1 MLCTYNTITLLHQ
14 LVWDL
19 WLVQGTSPK
28 YVYLQ
33 NYSNLIW
40 FWGISGSCPNWC
52 QTVFHIY
59 AIKCILGKFSALRG
73 RPATTLLGLEW
84 VKSKQLANVMRR
96 SISTRIQPLLWITS
110 APQKCLCYF
119 WLWLEPEAT
128 YTEMSRGVIS
138 WGRSSKLDQIFYFE
152 EYYASR
158 FVLSP
163 WVLKYFAHLPE
174 AVSSLH
180 TQNTAAEL
188 LTRTNTL
195 ILLSLRWPPNSCRC
209 HFKGL
214 LITYEDLYSLEV
226 FNF

>member
-1 MLCTYNTITLLHQ
+1 MLLQHNNITPLHQ

-19 WLVQGTSPK
+19 LLVQGTSPK

-33 NYSNLIW
+33 NRSNLIW
-40 FWGISGSCPNWC
+40 FWGISGTRPNWC
-52 QTVFHIY
+52 IFHIY
-59 AIKCILGKFSALRG
+59 AIKYILGQFSAHWG
-73 RPATTLLGLEW
+73 RPATTLFGLEW
-84 VKSKQLANVMRR
+84 LKSKQLANVIMG
-96 SISTRIQPLLWITS
+96 SISTKIQPLFCITS

-128 YTEMSRGVIS
+128 QKGKSPGVIS
-138 WGRSSKLDQIFYFE
+138 WGISSKLDQIFHFE

-158 FVLSP
+158 LVFSP
-163 WVLKYFAHLPE
+163 WLLKYFAHLPE
-174 AVSSLH
+174 AVPSLH
-180 TQNTAAEL
+180 IQNTAAAL
-188 LTRTNTL
+188 RTRTNTL

-226 FNF
+226 LNF